1 MSTSILC
8 NLSISAFK
16 EFDRSLKYFNKVFS
30 KDLISESFA
39 IFGSII
45 SICFSKIVGVAARAS
60 TVPAS
65 DPPAFWTTFAVSEQH
80 WKGAIPWNPAVDVL
94 GRIKLGVTGPQAQAD
109 ARAVAAILARERTR
123 PGALPDVRFEGVG
136 DPSQSALIMAAT
148 LMMIVGLVVLLACAN
163 VVHVLLASAVA
174 RRYEIATRV
183 ALGAGRARLVRQL
196 LTESVLLGLLAG
208 GAGLT
213 AAWVLTPSI
222 ARLVQVPP
230 SFDVSV
236 DRSAVVFVA
245 LVAVLAGIVAGLAP
259 ARHAWRRDLL
269 TPLRRDQVVDPA
281 GLRRG
286 TLRSLLIG
294 GQAAVSLVLLVMA
307 ALLVR
312 SVTQG
317 ARLDPGYDVDR
328 LLNVSVVYPPDAR
341 PATGAPPDA
350 ALMYAALRRV
360 QELPGVSTAALTAVP
375 VFGSGSAPQSVNGRV
390 SHRNDTSAEYFAALG
405 LSVLRGRLYTADEVR
420 AGAPVAVISASLAR
434 QFWPDD
440 DPIGDTLERV
450 WGPDAASTAA
460 RQGLLRQ
467 PAGTRV
473 IGVVSDA
480 TVNLGASRP
489 RTVYLPMPEASGAGL
504 VVRAKADARPL
515 LPLVQAAIESL
526 DPTLRVMGMPATD
539 GWQRA
544 LEGPRI
550 LAALAIVIGAI
561 ALALAAIGLFGITA
575 FSVEQRVHEL
585 GVRRAIGATS
595 AQLVALLLR
604 DSLRPVVVGM
614 ACGLLLSLMTG
625 KLLEGALFGVD
636 RHDPLAL
643 AAAVLV
649 LVAASLLAVLVPA
662 RRATRVNPAHLLKL
676 G

>member
-1 MSTSILC
+1 
-8 NLSISAFK
+8 
-16 EFDRSLKYFNKVFS
+16 
-30 KDLISESFA
+30 
-39 IFGSII
+39 
-45 SICFSKIVGVAARAS
+45 
-60 TVPAS
+60 
-65 DPPAFWTTFAVSEQH
+65 
-80 WKGAIPWNPAVDVL
+80 
-94 GRIKLGVTGPQAQAD
+94 
-109 ARAVAAILARERTR
+109 
-123 PGALPDVRFEGVG
+123 
-136 DPSQSALIMAAT
+136 
-148 LMMIVGLVVLLACAN
+148 
-163 VVHVLLASAVA
+163 
-174 RRYEIATRV
+174 
-183 ALGAGRARLVRQL
+183 
-196 LTESVLLGLLAG
+196 
-208 GAGLT
+208 
-213 AAWVLTPSI
+213 
-222 ARLVQVPP
+222 
-230 SFDVSV
+230 
-236 DRSAVVFVA
+236 
-245 LVAVLAGIVAGLAP
+245 
-259 ARHAWRRDLL
+259 
-269 TPLRRDQVVDPA
+269 
-281 GLRRG
+281 
-286 TLRSLLIG
+286 
-294 GQAAVSLVLLVMA
+294 
-307 ALLVR
+307 
-312 SVTQG
+312 
-317 ARLDPGYDVDR
+317 
-328 LLNVSVVYPPDAR
+328 
-341 PATGAPPDA
+341 
-350 ALMYAALRRV
+350 MYAALRRV

-390 SHRNDTSAEYFAALG
+390 IHRNDTSAEYFAALG